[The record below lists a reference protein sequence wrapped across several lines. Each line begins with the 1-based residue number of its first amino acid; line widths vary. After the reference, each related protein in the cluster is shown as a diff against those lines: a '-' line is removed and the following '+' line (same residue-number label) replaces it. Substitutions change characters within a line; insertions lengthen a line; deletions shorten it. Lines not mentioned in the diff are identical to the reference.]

1 MRKNILSLLI
11 NKNVFFFLIKIRPY
25 AISKNLF
32 FLKNFFEDHV
42 WQNYIFVQN
51 KIVKIGL
58 SMFLSNMP
66 LSQNSFYQNNDKPK
80 TKLSK

>member
-1 MRKNILSLLI
+1 MQLA
-11 NKNVFFFLIKIRPY
+11 KIF
-25 AISKNLF
+25 F

-58 SMFLSNMP
+58 SMFLSNTP
-66 LSQNSFYQNNDKPK
+66 LSQHSFYQNNDKLK